1 MGGRGAGARTESRSL
16 LMNTLVETSS
26 FGEGVQVF
34 YGERGIEQFIYTN
47 SESSVHI
54 LSVGVSFYIKKYV

>member
-1 MGGRGAGARTESRSL
+1 
-16 LMNTLVETSS
+16 MNTVVETSS

-54 LSVGVSFYIKKYV
+54 LSVGVSFLHLNICLDILTNY